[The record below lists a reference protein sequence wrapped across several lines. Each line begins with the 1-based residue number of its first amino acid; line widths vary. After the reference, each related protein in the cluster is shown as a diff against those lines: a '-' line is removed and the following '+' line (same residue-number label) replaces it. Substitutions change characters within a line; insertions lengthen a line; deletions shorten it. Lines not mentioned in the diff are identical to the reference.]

1 MGLISRVS
9 SRTYRNKK
17 TFLKRFKMPPKI
29 QKSKEAKA
37 KAAMSSGKGKKK
49 KWSKGKVRDKLVNLA
64 LFDKATYDKFVK
76 EVPKYKLIT
85 PSMQIIKINFQQK
98 NFKKFFFLNFCIV
111 SERMKVRPSL
121 AIIGLRKLVQDGKI
135 KVVTEHSAQKNIH
148 FCVTFWIFFE

>member
-9 SRTYRNKK
+9 SRTYRKK
-17 TFLKRFKMPPKI
+17 MSPKI

-49 KWSKGKVRDKLVNLA
+49 KWSKGKVRDKLVNMA

-85 PSMQIIKINFQQK
+85 PS
-98 NFKKFFFLNFCIV
+98 IV

-121 AIIGLRKLVQDGKI
+121 AIIGLRKLVADGKI
-135 KVVTEHSAQKNIH
+135 KVISEHSAQKIY
-148 FCVTFWIFFE
+148 TSAAIAS

>member
-9 SRTYRNKK
+9 SRTYRLDQKNYS
-17 TFLKRFKMPPKI
+17 KMPPKI

-49 KWSKGKVRDKLVNLA
+49 KWSKGKVRDKLVNMA

-85 PSMQIIKINFQQK
+85 PS
-98 NFKKFFFLNFCIV
+98 IV

-135 KVVTEHSAQKNIH
+135 KVVAEHSAQKIY
-148 FCVTFWIFFE
+148 TSA